1 MRESCCWTHITEE
14 ETEAHGESVVYPESK
29 ASTPSPP
36 HPTPQL
42 PEGCE
47 GGNLEPGPHQQGS
60 LRQPVPDLG
69 PPALSWYQ
77 PRAAGSWWGASVDW
91 EARGTHGG
99 GNCLGTWRPSCR
111 VATTGCDAGVR
122 GRREAQGDTGVR
134 GGRRGRALGTFH
146 TLKIPH

>member
-1 MRESCCWTHITEE
+1 MNEQISTDHNPMRESCCWTHITEE

-69 PPALSWYQ
+69 PSVLSWYQ
-77 PRAAGSWWGASVDW
+77 QGQLAAGRVPLWTGRPGELMVGATVL
-91 EARGTHGG
+91 GPGG
-99 GNCLGTWRPSCR
+99 CPAEWLPLG
-111 VATTGCDAGVR
+111 VMQ
-122 GRREAQGDTGVR
+122 E
-134 GGRRGRALGTFH
+134 
-146 TLKIPH
+146 